1 MKFPGEGQTWLGMAL
16 VVGVGGLTVGGI
28 FAAIEGAGP
37 SEGMITAITALLSA
51 IVGGLVGFS
60 AGKKD

>member
-1 MKFPGEGQTWLGMAL
+1 MAL
-16 VVGVGGLTVGGI
+16 VVGIAGLTVGGI
-28 FAAIEGAGP
+28 LAAIEGAGP

>member
-1 MKFPGEGQTWLGMAL
+1 MKLPSDGPTWLGMAL
-16 VVGVGGLTVGGI
+16 VVGIAGLTVGGI
-28 FAAIEGAGP
+28 LAAIEGAGP